1 MYRGLGGYYG
11 GSWMMFVLPAMLLA
25 FYAQI
30 KIKNA
35 YQKYSKISSGTN
47 FTGFEVARKILDR
60 NNLREVRI
68 ERTPGT
74 LSDHYDPR
82 TKVLRLSNSIY
93 DGNSV
98 ASMSVAAHEVGHA
111 IQHAEGYFP
120 LILRNNIAPIVNFAT
135 RFVWI
140 FIVLGFI
147 VSSFFIDIGIIMFLA
162 IVAFQVVTLPV
173 EFNASKRALL
183 ELEDGI
189 SPRETLSPAKSM
201 LSAAAF
207 TYVAATLVAVAQ
219 LLRLLSM
226 SSRRR

>member
-1 MYRGLGGYYG
+1 MEILR
-11 GSWMMFVLPAMLLA
+11 
-25 FYAQI
+25 
-30 KIKNA
+30 
-35 YQKYSKISSGTN
+35 SG
-47 FTGFEVARKILDR
+47 
-60 NNLREVRI
+60 
-68 ERTPGT
+68 GT

-82 TKVLRLSNSIY
+82 SRVLRLSSSIY
-93 DGNSV
+93 NGTSV
-98 ASMSVAAHEVGHA
+98 ASMSVAAHEAGHA
-111 IQHAEGYFP
+111 IQHSEGYFP

-135 RFVWI
+135 KSVWI

-147 VSSFFIDIGIIMFLA
+147 VSSFFIDIGIVMFLS
-162 IVAFQVVTLPV
+162 IVGFQVVTLPV

-189 SPRETLSPAKSM
+189 SPREALSPAKSM

-226 SSRRR
+226 SNRRR